1 MRKVDLSMYSDE
13 ELESIG
19 RTVNMWEWDDR
30 IGKKPWML
38 DQMERYKKFDNIAY
52 RKKMLQ
58 KAFGP
63 SEKQKNPNP
72 SYEYLMEHQME
83 YRMGSLFRAIWPFT
97 RHDYLKPVFVELARR
112 NIKGFAPWRR
122 HICLETRW
130 QRLRRWLRAFSSIAG
145 AHSKRRIITMRK

>member
-30 IGKKPWML
+30 IGKKPWMF

-63 SEKQKNPNP
+63 SEKQKNPTP
-72 SYEYLMEHQME
+72 SY
-83 YRMGSLFRAIWPFT
+83 
-97 RHDYLKPVFVELARR
+97 
-112 NIKGFAPWRR
+112 
-122 HICLETRW
+122 
-130 QRLRRWLRAFSSIAG
+130 
-145 AHSKRRIITMRK
+145 